1 MFPPRFLLYLSLSLA
16 LHLSSLALAGFWMS
30 PAASGFNTHTANSRI
45 QAKLLPL
52 LDDSLPPLPIGAE
65 KKFVESAPLL
75 PRIGEATELPSTSIP
90 RDQEHKPVIPLSVDD
105 YLPPSRLDKIP
116 KLIGSVDATVDFQ
129 GMTGI
134 VGDAEIVLLISSKGD
149 VDGVVMIESTL
160 PDFLIDKVV
169 SNFKKAK
176 YEPGR
181 LGSIPV
187 RSRLRI
193 RFQPPTRDELLG
205 NPSSARERA
214 WHR

>member
-1 MFPPRFLLYLSLSLA
+1 MFRPRFLLYLTLSLV
-16 LHLSSLALAGFWMS
+16 LHLASLTLAGFWIS
-30 PAASGFNTHTANSRI
+30 PAASSFNTYIADNRI
-45 QAKLLPL
+45 QAKLLPFIE
-52 LDDSLPPLPIGAE
+52 DSLPPLPIGAE
-65 KKFVESAPLL
+65 KKFDESAPLL
-75 PRIGEATELPSTSIP
+75 PSIGEARELPPTSIP
-90 RDQEHKPVIPLSVDD
+90 PDQERKPFIRLSVDD

-134 VGDAEIVLLISSKGD
+134 VGDAEIVLLISSNGD
-149 VDGVVMIESTL
+149 VDDVVMMQSTL
-160 PDFLIDKVV
+160 PDFLVDKVV

-181 LGSIPV
+181 LGSMSV

-214 WHR
+214 WH

>member
-1 MFPPRFLLYLSLSLA
+1 MFPARFLLYLTLSLV
-16 LHLSSLALAGFWMS
+16 LHLASITLAGFWIS
-30 PAASGFNTHTANSRI
+30 PAASSFDTYIADNRI
-45 QAKLLPL
+45 QAKLLPIL
-52 LDDSLPPLPIGAE
+52 EDSLPPLPVGAE
-65 KKFVESAPLL
+65 KKFDESAP
-75 PRIGEATELPSTSIP
+75 PFPNIGEAMELSQALIP
-90 RDQEHKPVIPLSVDD
+90 RDQEHKPVIPLNADD

-149 VDGVVMIESTL
+149 VDDVVMIESTL
-160 PDFLIDKVV
+160 PDFLVDKVV

-181 LGSIPV
+181 VGSMPV

-214 WHR
+214 WH

>member
-1 MFPPRFLLYLSLSLA
+1 MFPPRFLLYLTLSLV
-16 LHLSSLALAGFWMS
+16 LHLASITLAGFWIS
-30 PAASGFNTHTANSRI
+30 PAASSFNIYTADNRI
-45 QAKLLPL
+45 QAKLLPIL
-52 LDDSLPPLPIGAE
+52 EDSLPPLPVGAE
-65 KKFVESAPLL
+65 MKFHESAPPL
-75 PRIGEATELPSTSIP
+75 PSIGEATELPPTSIT
-90 RDQEHKPVIPLSVDD
+90 RDQEHKPVIPLYVDD

-149 VDGVVMIESTL
+149 VDDVVMIESTL
-160 PDFLIDKVV
+160 PDFLVDKVV

-181 LGSIPV
+181 VGSMPV

-214 WHR
+214 WH